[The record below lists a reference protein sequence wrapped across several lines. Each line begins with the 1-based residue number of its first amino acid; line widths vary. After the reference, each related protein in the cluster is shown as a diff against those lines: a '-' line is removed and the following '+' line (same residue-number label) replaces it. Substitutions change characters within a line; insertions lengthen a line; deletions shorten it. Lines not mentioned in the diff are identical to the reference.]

1 MVITGGFNVYPREI
15 EDVLATHPAVAAVAV
30 VGAPHEKWGEAVHA
44 VVVWRAGQ
52 EADWRELAELVRAKK
67 GAIHIPKYFHAVE
80 QLLITSLGK
89 VDKKAIRLLVQT
101 GLSL

>member
-44 VVVWRAGQ
+44 VLVWRSGQ
-52 EADWRELAELVRAKK
+52 VAEWGELSEMVRIKK
-67 GAIHIPKYFHAVE
+67 GAVHVPKYFHAVDK
-80 QLLITSLGK
+80 LPTTGLGK
-89 VDKKAIRLLVQT
+89 VDKKAIRLQVQ
-101 GLSL
+101 SQN